1 MKEFAVIGLGRFGRS
16 VALGLMSLG
25 ENVLGIDVDENQV
38 NRMAHELTKVVQADA
53 TDEEVLKS
61 LGLRNFDMVVVA
73 VGALE
78 PSILITLG
86 LKEIGAKYVIAKA
99 SSDAHAKVLQKIG
112 ADKIVFPEK
121 EMGTRVA
128 YNLASSNIL
137 DVIELSPD
145 YSVMEVA
152 AEGDLVGRTLRSM
165 DLRNKYG
172 VNVLAI
178 KRGSSVNLSPKAEDR
193 IEKGDILVLIGT
205 NAGLRKVEE
214 LSAR

>member
-16 VALGLMSLG
+16 VALSLASLG
-25 ENVLGIDVDENQV
+25 ENVLGVDINETQV
-38 NRMAHELTKVVQADA
+38 NRVAHELTKVVQADA
-53 TDEEVLKS
+53 TDEEVLRS
-61 LGLRNFDMVVVA
+61 LGLRNFDVVIVA

-78 PSILITLG
+78 PSILITLA
-86 LKEIGAKYVIAKA
+86 LKEMGVKYVIAKA

-112 ADKIVFPEK
+112 ADRIVFPEK
-121 EMGTRVA
+121 EMGTRLA

-137 DVIELSPD
+137 DVIELSPE
-145 YSVMEVA
+145 YSVIEVTA
-152 AEGDLVGRTLRSM
+152 DGELVGRTLRNM

-178 KRGSSVNLSPKAEDR
+178 KRGNAVNLSPKAEDR

-205 NAGLRKVEE
+205 NTGLRRVQE
-214 LSAR
+214 LTLK

>member
-16 VALGLMSLG
+16 VALSLASLG
-25 ENVLGIDVDENQV
+25 ENVLGVDINETQV
-38 NRMAHELTKVVQADA
+38 NRVAHELTKVVQADA
-53 TDEEVLKS
+53 TDEEVLRT
-61 LGLRNFDMVVVA
+61 LGLRNFDVVIVA

-78 PSILITLG
+78 PSILITLA
-86 LKEIGAKYVIAKA
+86 LKEMGAKYVIAKA

-112 ADKIVFPEK
+112 ADRIVFPEK

-137 DVIELSPD
+137 DVIELSPE
-145 YSVMEVA
+145 YSVIEVTA
-152 AEGDLVGRTLRSM
+152 DGELVGRTLRNM

-178 KRGSSVNLSPKAEDR
+178 KRGNAVNLSPKAEDR

-205 NAGLRKVEE
+205 NTGLRRVQE
-214 LSAR
+214 LTLK